1 MCILETCN
9 QGGVGVNFYDLVSQR
24 ESIRSYDP
32 DRKIPEDVLGR
43 ILDAGR
49 FAPSAKNGQPWQFLL
64 VSSPGMLR
72 EVRSCYSAQ
81 WFQDA
86 PYVLAVKGNRD
97 KAWTRSSDGYNT
109 LETDLAI
116 AMDHIILA
124 AEYEGLG
131 TCWVA
136 AFSPA
141 VLEKVLGL
149 TKNEKV
155 FALTPLGYP
164 PAGFIKKHR
173 KTRKSF
179 GEVVSFI

>member
-1 MCILETCN
+1 M
-9 QGGVGVNFYDLVSQR
+9 NFYELVSQR
-24 ESIRSYDP
+24 ESIRSYDS
-32 DRKIPEDVLGR
+32 DRKVPEEVLRR

-49 FAPSAKNGQPWQFLL
+49 FAPSAKNGQPWEFLL
-64 VSSPGMLR
+64 VSSPEMLK
-72 EVRSCYSAQ
+72 EIRSCYSAQ

-86 PYVLAVKGNRD
+86 PYILVVKGYKD

-141 VLEKVLGL
+141 VLEKVLRL
-149 TKNEKV
+149 EENEKV
-155 FALTPLGYP
+155 FTLTPLGYP
-164 PAGFIKKHR
+164 SPGFHKKN
-173 KTRKSF
+173 RKSRKPF
-179 GEVVSFI
+179 ENVVKFI